1 MRMCWSAVVGGERF
15 GMFAAV
21 VVRCI
26 FFSCKQTLQLR
37 PQRPGLV
44 VVVVVVVDDDDDV
57 GVTGQATRHRS

>member
-1 MRMCWSAVVGGERF
+1 MAVVGGGRF
-15 GMFAAV
+15 GRFAAV

-26 FFSCKQTLQLR
+26 FFACKQTLQLR
-37 PQRPGLV
+37 PQRPGLVV